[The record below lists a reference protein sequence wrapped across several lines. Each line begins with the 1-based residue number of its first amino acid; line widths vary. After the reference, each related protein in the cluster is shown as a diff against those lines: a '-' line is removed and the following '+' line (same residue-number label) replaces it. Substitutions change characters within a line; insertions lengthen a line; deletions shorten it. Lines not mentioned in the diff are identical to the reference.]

1 MSASRVIRHTGSE
14 WDGVERRRYKDD
26 VGSYLGVVRHTLL
39 GDRDSELDPDL
50 SFEMRYFEL
59 EPGGYSSLERH
70 DHPHAVLVVSGSGA
84 VRLGDELERIGPLDV
99 VYVAPRDVHRFE
111 ADAAEPLGFICV
123 VDRERDRPQAVDEGG
138 EGP

>member
-1 MSASRVIRHTGSE
+1 MSGSRVIRHTGSE
-14 WDGVERRRYKDD
+14 WAGVERRRYKDD
-26 VGSYLGVVRHTLL
+26 PGAYLGVVRHTLL

-50 SFEMRYFEL
+50 SFEVRYFEL

-70 DHPHAVLVVSGSGA
+70 DHPHAVLVVKGSGA

-111 ADAAEPLGFICV
+111 ADATEPLGFICV
-123 VDRERDRPQAVDEGG
+123 VDRARDRPQAVDEGG
-138 EGP
+138 DEP